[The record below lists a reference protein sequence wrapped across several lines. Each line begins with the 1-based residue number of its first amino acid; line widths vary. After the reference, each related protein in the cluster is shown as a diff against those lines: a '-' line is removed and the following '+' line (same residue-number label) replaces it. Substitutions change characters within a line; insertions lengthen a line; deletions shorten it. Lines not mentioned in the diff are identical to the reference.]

1 MKPLLL
7 YSFFLFS
14 YSLFSQSIKGK
25 VTDMYHLP
33 IEFAE
38 VILYENKNPFL
49 SELSGNKG
57 DFTLSVNKKGNFTL
71 VIRYLG
77 EILYQKTI
85 ALNENTDLG
94 VLKVDN
100 AHQLS
105 EVTLTAKKQLI
116 EKKSDRLV
124 YNVQNSLLST
134 GVSSDELLKNIP
146 RIDPTSDGLKIIG
159 KSNVLV
165 MIDDRLLNISGDD
178 LKNYLK
184 TLRSENIDKIEIITN
199 PSAKYDAAG
208 NTGLIN
214 IKLKKKLNTGFDANI
229 SSTSILTKQ
238 A

>member
-1 MKPLLL
+1 M
-7 YSFFLFS
+7 
-14 YSLFSQSIKGK
+14 
-25 VTDMYHLP
+25 
-33 IEFAE
+33 
-38 VILYENKNPFL
+38 
-49 SELSGNKG
+49 
-57 DFTLSVNKKGNFTL
+57 SVNKKGNFTL